1 MSDTENSNSNNAEQ
15 VHFNGINNFVQDIL
29 NKVVVTLITGL
40 VKEFQ
45 FWTGRFASIVKLGWS
60 GLLHAFYLSFVVLR
74 FTLLEA
80 VKIVI
85 RGSQMCQLSGLFK
98 MAFLLI
104 LNIFKGAFQSFL
116 DLWEIPDPSNEN
128 ESIIDEDTDGECD
141 SSDEDDISK
150 LIDAYD
156 G

>member
-1 MSDTENSNSNNAEQ
+1 MSDTENSNDNAEQ
-15 VHFNGINNFVQDIL
+15 LHFNGINDFVQNIL
-29 NKVVVTLITGL
+29 NKIVLSLTTWIVT
-40 VKEFQ
+40 EFQ

-60 GLLHAFYLSFVVLR
+60 GLLHAFYMSFVILR

-104 LNIFKGAFQSFL
+104 LNIFKGAFQAFM
-116 DLWEIPDPSNEN
+116 DLWEIPDPLDEEEINT
-128 ESIIDEDTDGECD
+128 DEDTDAECD
-141 SSDEDDISK
+141 TSDEDDISK